1 MKMKFEDA
9 DKKFTDNSE
18 FDFSKIPSGLVISA
32 IIAFV
37 MVLNSIVNTDV
48 GGIFQQILIR

>member
-1 MKMKFEDA
+1 MKIEDP
-9 DKKFTDNSE
+9 DQESVDSTELDTSQ
-18 FDFSKIPSGLVISA
+18 IYSGVVISA
-32 IIAFV
+32 VIAFV